1 MALTQQFVYRGPF
14 TLKFDD
20 GNITTDEF
28 TGIRKDHL
36 SFTLE
41 TKEDI
46 EELSDGS
53 EIPTEGGRRLVIEV
67 MIDELRPAD
76 LDTIEGLVQGAAI
89 EKVTLEFTEM
99 GGTEDVITIAS
110 PYVFAS
116 VDGLKAKFRI
126 FKGYPVG
133 TSLASIIGI
142 G

>member
-20 GNITTDEF
+20 GAAGTDEF
-28 TGIRKDHL
+28 SGIRKDHL

-46 EELSDGS
+46 EELSDGA

-76 LDTIEGLVQGAAI
+76 LDTIEGFVQGGSI
-89 EKVTLEFTEM
+89 EKVTLDFSEM
-99 GGTEDVITIAS
+99 GAGEDVITISS

-116 VDGLKAKFRI
+116 VEGLKAKFRI
-126 FKGYPVG
+126 FKGYPLG
-133 TSLASIIGI
+133 TSLASIIAI

>member
-14 TLKFDD
+14 TLKFDN
-20 GNITTDEF
+20 GGGGTDEF
-28 TGIRKDHL
+28 SGIRKDHL

-76 LDTIEGLVQGAAI
+76 LDTIEGYVNGGNLDL
-89 EKVTLEFTEM
+89 VTLDFSEM
-99 GGTEDVITIAS
+99 GATEDVITITA